1 MPQLG
6 FPPVQVE
13 RLTVHGFL
21 SLPGEHIGTV
31 AVNQVSQRMTLGF
44 GGLEVS
50 SLDNG
55 GFGNLNPLA
64 SVREL
69 GESSREGRGALSP
82 NLDAIDL
89 LAVLAWTLNDG
100 SHVRVSLG

>member
-1 MPQLG
+1 
-6 FPPVQVE
+6 
-13 RLTVHGFL
+13 
-21 SLPGEHIGTV
+21 
-31 AVNQVSQRMTLGF
+31 
-44 GGLEVS
+44 

-69 GESSREGRGALSP
+69 GESSREGRGALAP
-82 NLDAIDL
+82 NLDAVDL

-100 SHVRVSLG
+100 SHVRVSLGGRVTLSVGEERICTQTAPCPGGGSPLHDQKCLIYMPVKRVCTRQRL